1 MPIVSANFGTT
12 PDGKPVQLFTIVN
25 AKGLKAKITNYGAT
39 LVSLE
44 TPDRNG
50 KLADVTLGYDSL
62 DGYVNDKSYLG
73 CSVGRFAN
81 RIRGAKFTLDGRE
94 YMLAPNDKGHHLHGG
109 DVGFNKRLWNAKAVG
124 TNAVEFTY
132 TSPAGEERYPG
143 EMKVKIVYTLTDR
156 NELKIDYT
164 ATTDAP
170 TIVNLTNHTYWNFRG
185 PAAGD
190 ILGHELT
197 LQSDEYTAISPEL
210 VPSGEIA
217 GVAGTPLDFTSPHVI
232 GERIGKVE
240 GGYDHNYIVRGK
252 LGELR
257 PMAKVVEKTTGR
269 VMEISATN
277 PAIQFYS
284 GNFLDETV
292 VTGKGGMVYHIH
304 DGLCLETQ
312 HYPDSPNHEN
322 FPSVVLRPGE
332 TYRQTTVHAFSTI

>member
-1 MPIVSANFGTT
+1 
-12 PDGKPVQLFTIVN
+12 
-25 AKGLKAKITNYGAT
+25 
-39 LVSLE
+39 
-44 TPDRNG
+44 
-50 KLADVTLGYDSL
+50 
-62 DGYVNDKSYLG
+62 
-73 CSVGRFAN
+73 
-81 RIRGAKFTLDGRE
+81 
-94 YMLAPNDKGHHLHGG
+94 
-109 DVGFNKRLWNAKAVG
+109 
-124 TNAVEFTY
+124 
-132 TSPAGEERYPG
+132 
-143 EMKVKIVYTLTDR
+143 MKVKVVYTLTDK

-170 TIVNLTNHTYWNFRG
+170 TIVNLTNHTYWNLRG

-197 LQSDEYTAISPEL
+197 LQSDEYTAVSPEL

-217 GVAGTPLDFTSPHVI
+217 KVAGTPLDFTSPHVV

-252 LGELR
+252 PGELR

-284 GNFLDETV
+284 GNFLDEIV

-304 DGLCLETQ
+304 QGLCLETQ
-312 HYPDSPNHEN
+312 HYPDSPNHGN

-332 TYRQTTVHAFSTI
+332 TYRQTTVHAFSTM